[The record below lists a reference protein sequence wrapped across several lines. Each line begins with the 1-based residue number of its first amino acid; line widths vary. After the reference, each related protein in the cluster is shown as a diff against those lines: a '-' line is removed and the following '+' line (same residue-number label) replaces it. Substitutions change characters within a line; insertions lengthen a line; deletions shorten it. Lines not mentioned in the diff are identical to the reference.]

1 MSFNIIDMSKSFLE
15 KLKFELKQF
24 DPHMEFESDDDYT
37 SEEEDIIIDTD
48 DDDDDSEW
56 EPDEMS
62 ESETDEEF

>member
-24 DPHMEFESDDDYT
+24 DPHMEFDDDYT